1 MIQAR
6 NFFKMKSIDS
16 FDPTSDDNS
25 NSGAA
30 VDAAR
35 KALFATVSSNA

>member
-6 NFFKMKSIDS
+6 NFFKMKSIDA
-16 FDPTSDDNS
+16 FDPSTDDS

-30 VDAAR
+30 IDAAR
-35 KALFATVSSNA
+35 KALFATVSSTA